1 MRIAFVT
8 HICPHYRVRT
18 FETLARYCDV
28 DFYFFSGADD
38 WYWLPQHGVHAGN
51 FRHEYLPGV
60 RIGRTRWTPSLPFK
74 LWRGAYDVY
83 VKSINGRFALPVT
96 YLVARLRGKPFVLW
110 TGVWT
115 RLGTVAHRLAFPLTR
130 YIYRHAD
137 AIVVYGDH
145 VKAYLVNEGVP
156 EDRIFVAPHA
166 IDNDSYNRA
175 VPAAETD
182 ALRRDLGIAPDKNV
196 VLFIGR
202 FEEEKGLDVLI
213 DAFASLDRRDAVLVL
228 AGTGSLRSTVEARIR
243 ERKMEDRVR
252 LPGYVPPSATVAYY
266 ALASVYVLPSVT
278 TPFFK
283 EPWGL
288 VVNEAFNQGVPI
300 IASDSVGAAAGGLV
314 RHGVNGLIVPEG
326 DRAALIRSL
335 RQILDE
341 PDLRRRLGSNARQAI
356 HGWDNEQMVRGFRA
370 AIDAVLPGS
379 AGARCTV

>member
-1 MRIAFVT
+1 MRLAFVT

-51 FRHEYLPGV
+51 FRHEYLPGI

-83 VKSINGRFALPVT
+83 IKSINGRFALPVT

-115 RLGTVAHRLAFPLTR
+115 RVGTFAHRLAFPVTR

-145 VKAYLVNEGVP
+145 VKTYLVNEGVA

-175 VPAAETD
+175 VPPAETD
-182 ALRRDLGIAPDKNV
+182 ALRRDLGVAPDAHV

-228 AGTGSLRSTVEARIR
+228 AGTGSLRASVERRVR

-266 ALASVYVLPSVT
+266 ALASVYVLPSMT

-288 VVNEAFNQGVPI
+288 VVNEAFNQGLPV

-326 DRAALIRSL
+326 DRAALARSL
-335 RQILDE
+335 RRILDE
-341 PDLRRRLGSNARQAI
+341 PALRRQLGSNARQTI
-356 HGWDNEQMVRGFRA
+356 DGWDNEQMVRGFRA

-379 AGARCTV
+379 ASARCVV